1 MFTFPTI
8 TKAGRVLAGTT
19 VSGLLLT
26 MATATASATVSAS
39 ATTAAGGQD
48 WGAAAQ
54 FVSQI
59 NAARASAGRPRLSVS
74 SALTSAAA
82 SWAATM
88 ARTGRLA
95 HNPNLAGA
103 VSGWKYLGEN
113 VGVGDTVASLE
124 SAFYGSSGHRSNM
137 LDPDFTLVG
146 VAVVHGG
153 GRLWVAEEFI
163 RPLGASAAHARPTS
177 GRDPH
182 PAARPRAPV
191 ATPAAK
197 PSAQQLATLRQ
208 LNRAFAARHQGWAPS
223 LSADALPYWTR
234 EVTAP

>member
-26 MATATASATVSAS
+26 MTTATATAS

-54 FVSQI
+54 LVSQI

-82 SWAATM
+82 SWAATI
-88 ARTGRLA
+88 
-95 HNPNLAGA
+95 
-103 VSGWKYLGEN
+103 
-113 VGVGDTVASLE
+113 ASLE

-153 GRLWVAEEFI
+153 GRLWVAEEFM
-163 RPLGASAAHARPTS
+163 RPLAASAADARQTS

-197 PSAQQLATLRQ
+197 PSAQQPATLRQ